1 MSEEMLDVL
10 DDLGRVVDVAP
21 RSVVHARGLPH
32 HAVHVLVRDD
42 DGRLLMQL
50 RSSLKRTS
58 PGLWDTSVGGH
69 VGAGEDLL
77 ESALRETRE
86 ELGIVVAARSLRVLP
101 SHVVELDLDRERV
114 SSWELV
120 HPGPFAPDPREVERV
135 EWFTR
140 DQVREMVGNGVCTPH
155 FEAQWRAWLESHM
168 AR

>member
-1 MSEEMLDVL
+1 MPEEMLDVL
-10 DDLGRVVDVAP
+10 DDLGRVVEAMP
-21 RSVVHARGLPH
+21 RSVVHERGLPH

-50 RSSLKRTS
+50 RSSMKRTS

-86 ELGIVVAARSLRVLP
+86 ELGIEVDARRLRSLP
-101 SHVVELDLDRERV
+101 SHRVDLANDRERV

-120 HPGPFAPDPREVERV
+120 HHGPFRPDPLEVERV

-140 DQVREMVGNGVCTPH
+140 EQVQALVDRGSCTPH
-155 FEAQWRAWLESHM
+155 FDVQWRAWLGSYL
-168 AR
+168 AS